1 MNQKIKYL
9 RNKLNSMNLQGMI
22 ITNPLNVHY
31 LTGIKAEGTLLI
43 TRKENIYI
51 TDSRYIEAVN
61 TAITIDDE
69 IIVYDNR
76 NVSKYDY
83 EGFFALCE
91 NVGFEE
97 SNVTY
102 KKYKKLLENYKVNL
116 VETEDIIENLRV
128 IKEPDEIEKTK
139 KACLIT
145 DNCFLHLQNYIKV
158 GMTEKEIAL
167 EIERYFKL
175 NGADELAF
183 ETIVASGPNSSMP
196 HAVPT
201 DRKIEPGDTIV
212 IDFGCKYQGY
222 CSDMTRTV
230 FVKYVPEEVKEVYD
244 LVLENQKY
252 VIGEIKDMANIK
264 IITNIVENS
273 FKLKGFMQ
281 MHALGH
287 GIGMEV
293 HETPVISLN
302 NNEYLRENMIVTD
315 EPGIYIPSKFG
326 VRIED
331 TVLVQKNDCE
341 PLTMSQKDY
350 VIVG

>member
-1 MNQKIKYL
+1 MNPKIKDL
-9 RNKLNSMNLQGMI
+9 RNKLDSMNLQGMI
-22 ITNPLNVHY
+22 VSNPINIQY

-43 TRKENIYI
+43 TRKENFYI
-51 TDSRYIEAVN
+51 TDSRYIETVN
-61 TAITIDDE
+61 ATITIDDE

-76 NVSKYDY
+76 NVSEYDY

-97 SNVTY
+97 SYVTY
-102 KKYKKLLENYKVNL
+102 QKYKKMLEKYKVNF
-116 VETEDIIENLRV
+116 VETEEIIEKLRV
-128 IKEPDEIEKTK
+128 LKHKDEIEKTQ

-175 NGADELAF
+175 NGADNLAF
-183 ETIVASGPNSSMP
+183 DTIVASGPNSSMP

-201 DRKIEPGDTIV
+201 DRKIIPGDAIV
-212 IDFGCKYQGY
+212 IDFGCKYHGY
-222 CSDMTRTV
+222 CSDMTRTI
-230 FVKYVPEEVKEVYD
+230 FAKYVPEEIKDIYN
-244 LVLENQKY
+244 LVLENQKF
-252 VIGEIKDMANIK
+252 VISEIKDMANIK
-264 IITNIVENS
+264 IITNLVENS

-287 GIGMEV
+287 GVGMEV
-293 HETPVISLN
+293 HEKPIISLN
-302 NNEYLRENMIVTD
+302 NNDYLRENMIVTD
-315 EPGIYIPSKFG
+315 EPGIYMPGKFG

-331 TVLVQKNDCE
+331 TILVQKNDCK
-341 PLTMSQKDY
+341 PLTLSQKDY